1 MERIPEKGA
10 STAGLRRPGS
20 GDTRQSHS
28 QRVGWDSIRAKILGE
43 HRETEGGQQAG
54 GLLQVKAEDAGLRAI
69 LSALPCLSQ
78 KWEQWGRKAK
88 EGTQFQ
94 SSCVFSECKGR
105 SREGGRRSRVK
116 SQAELQAQTRT
127 SLTSYEAPV
136 ACLTLLQPSLHPGPG
151 SINSTLPAPPR
162 KGPG

>member
-69 LSALPCLSQ
+69 LSACLVSHRSGSSGDVKQ
-78 KWEQWGRKAK
+78 RRGHNSSLAACFLNVRDGAGKVDEEAVSNLRQSCRLRPEQASPLMR
-88 EGTQFQ
+88 
-94 SSCVFSECKGR
+94 
-105 SREGGRRSRVK
+105 
-116 SQAELQAQTRT
+116 
-127 SLTSYEAPV
+127 
-136 ACLTLLQPSLHPGPG
+136 LL
-151 SINSTLPAPPR
+151 
-162 KGPG
+162 